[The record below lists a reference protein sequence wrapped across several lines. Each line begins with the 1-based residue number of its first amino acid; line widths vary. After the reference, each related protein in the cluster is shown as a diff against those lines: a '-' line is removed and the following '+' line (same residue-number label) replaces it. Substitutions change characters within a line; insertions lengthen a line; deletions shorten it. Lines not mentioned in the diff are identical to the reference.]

1 METEGYLSPTDQ
13 AALQEELEHYGLY
26 NITFDGTTTSE
37 VEYGSRIYLKIS
49 GTYDDNILEFAGA
62 ISKYTSHPSQ
72 ISIQRQTTAKQ

>member
-1 METEGYLSPTDQ
+1 METEGYLSPMDQ

-26 NITFDGTTTSE
+26 HITFDGTTTSE

-49 GTYDDNILEFAGA
+49 GTYDDNILAFAGA

-72 ISIQRQTTAKQ
+72 ILIQRQTTAKQ